1 MIDKSIYSL
10 FTADGD
16 SLVMEHGWTNL
27 YVCGIG
33 LINTI
38 AADGR
43 SAFARTAIAGMCGR
57 SPRSD
62 AKGQR
67 RCSGGNSIEFVSSIS
82 LSIGMPGFDTVTI
95 AVPSTTTATPLRGP
109 RASAGCT

>member
-1 MIDKSIYSL
+1 MIRELVSRWQRNGEQTVFARYLNYPGSQFERLIKRSKLQESPETDIVDELAPLAAKATAVIDKNIYSR

-33 LINTI
+33 LINTL

-43 SAFARTAIAGMCGR
+43 SAFA
-57 SPRSD
+57 
-62 AKGQR
+62 
-67 RCSGGNSIEFVSSIS
+67 
-82 LSIGMPGFDTVTI
+82 
-95 AVPSTTTATPLRGP
+95 
-109 RASAGCT
+109 